1 MPEDTKNRAGVRF
14 PNHHMFGVN
23 THWAEMVPVNAHV
36 DQLESAREGDRTPV
50 DWLAGTSPQSGGL
63 GIRADRPAFDMALA
77 WSGASAEAPLG
88 VTVTNVRGGH
98 PFPLGA
104 LDLNEAWIH
113 VEAIPGG
120 GGPPLWESGALDA
133 SGDVDPEARRFG
145 ATLLGA
151 DGLPLAHHDIL
162 AVSGL
167 ADVRLLAPGKPHRED
182 YAASWANGAA
192 YPVTIRAE
200 LRYRRARQDFMDH
213 VYGVGARTMPVTVLV
228 TASCELTAP
237 DRPCEAKPS

>member
-1 MPEDTKNRAGVRF
+1 MQGLPHARGHQEPGGRALPEPSHVRRQHPLGRDGARERARR
-14 PNHHMFGVN
+14 
-23 THWAEMVPVNAHV
+23 
-36 DQLESAREGDRTPV
+36 SARVG
-50 DWLAGTSPQSGGL
+50 SGG
-63 GIRADRPAFDMALA
+63 RSQARRLA
-77 WSGASAEAPLG
+77 RRHLAAE
-88 VTVTNVRGGH
+88 
-98 PFPLGA
+98 
-104 LDLNEAWIH
+104 W
-113 VEAIPGG
+113 
-120 GGPPLWESGALDA
+120 WESGALDA